1 MKDIGNSGSRDAPS
15 VKRICGTCGNHDEKR
30 NLDNAFQE
38 VMFLLLFHFMRP
50 HYHGERSYVAK
61 SSTSNDIACQ
71 MGPKIG
77 AFSVAGVGRLSMH
90 RTNTPSLVLEPRT
103 LVQRGTNSS

>member
-1 MKDIGNSGSRDAPS
+1 MGGFIALR
-15 VKRICGTCGNHDEKR
+15 T
-30 NLDNAFQE
+30 
-38 VMFLLLFHFMRP
+38 
-50 HYHGERSYVAK
+50 SYLKVLCCQM
-61 SSTSNDIACQ
+61 STSNDIACQ

-90 RTNTPSLVLEPRT
+90 CTNTPSLVLESRS